1 MEWIR
6 GTGWVPIGSLDVEK
20 AKKAGEILSETKYRQ
35 HPSNFTFKGQ
45 TTDMP
50 YVLAQANAQTM
61 DKVGANDLLSVSFQ
75 LSFCM
80 WICDCKGILQ
90 NLCTFCFSKCFS
102 AKLSHFIVYRNH
114 MLLPGRVKR
123 LIYISCLIPQ
133 RSFWPGRTNS
143 TPVW

>member
-1 MEWIR
+1 MEWIK

-20 AKKAGEILSETKYRQ
+20 AKKAGEILSEKKYRQ

-61 DKVGANDLLSVSFQ
+61 DKVGADGLLSTSFQ

-80 WICDCKGILQ
+80 RICDCKGIQQ
-90 NLCTFCFSKCFS
+90 NFCFLISVS

-114 MLLPGRVKR
+114 MLPPGRMKR
-123 LIYISCLIPQ
+123 LIYTSCPIPQ

>member
-20 AKKAGEILSETKYRQ
+20 AKKAGEILSEKKYRQ

-61 DKVGANDLLSVSFQ
+61 DKVGANDLRSMSFQ

-80 WICDCKGILQ
+80 
-90 NLCTFCFSKCFS
+90 
-102 AKLSHFIVYRNH
+102 
-114 MLLPGRVKR
+114 
-123 LIYISCLIPQ
+123 
-133 RSFWPGRTNS
+133 
-143 TPVW
+143 